1 MIAASE
7 RQLAQLAQE
16 AGTDPAKYVEEAER
30 SYKQDPF
37 EQARDAL
44 LAERRKADPDP
55 HRLAQLEAR
64 FKAVHN
70 QPRRSKE
77 YVEARLERLAVEVEL
92 DKLEKAQGPPLPET
106 TQRRAELAK
115 RQEELRARMGDPLI
129 QVEAPEDAEQVIAL
143 LPGGEIKRLLWNGD
157 AKRWEAR
164 FDIPTYASEG
174 TYHITVVIVGKDGT
188 RRTLTLRY
196 HVDVTPPTGRG
207 SVQATAGDTSSL
219 RLELDASEDTARV
232 SALLPW
238 GEQVA
243 LRPSPGQPNRFF
255 ARVTVPPNRAGQA
268 HAVTFVLTDK
278 AHNRTMVTVDL
289 SE

>member
-1 MIAASE
+1 MKKTLPGLKAILPLIVLLGAPLLGCS
-7 RQLAQLAQE
+7 
-16 AGTDPAKYVEEAER
+16 GTD
-30 SYKQDPF
+30 DN
-37 EQARDAL
+37 L
-44 LAERRKADPDP
+44 
-55 HRLAQLEAR
+55 
-64 FKAVHN
+64 
-70 QPRRSKE
+70 
-77 YVEARLERLAVEVEL
+77 
-92 DKLEKAQGPPLPET
+92 PPLPP
-106 TQRRAELAK
+106 A
-115 RQEELRARMGDPLI
+115 P
-129 QVEAPEDAEQVIAL
+129 APEHASVPVQFTVTAPASTPCDA
-143 LPGGEIKRLLWNGD
+143 
-157 AKRWEAR
+157 
-164 FDIPTYASEG
+164 
-174 TYHITVVIVGKDGT
+174 TVVIVGKDGT

>member
-1 MIAASE
+1 LEARIE
-7 RQLAQLAQE
+7 GEKLDQLLA
-16 AGTDPAKYVEEAER
+16 GKTDPAAV
-30 SYKQDPF
+30 
-37 EQARDAL
+37 QALRA
-44 LAERRKADPDP
+44 RR
-55 HRLAQLEAR
+55 E
-64 FKAVHN
+64 
-70 QPRRSKE
+70 
-77 YVEARLERLAVEVEL
+77 
-92 DKLEKAQGPPLPET
+92 
-106 TQRRAELAK
+106 ELA
-115 RQEELRARMGDPLI
+115 RREAELRARMGDPLI
-129 QVEAPEDAEQVIAL
+129 QVERRGRRAGHRPSARRRNQAP
-143 LPGGEIKRLLWNGD
+143 LWNVD